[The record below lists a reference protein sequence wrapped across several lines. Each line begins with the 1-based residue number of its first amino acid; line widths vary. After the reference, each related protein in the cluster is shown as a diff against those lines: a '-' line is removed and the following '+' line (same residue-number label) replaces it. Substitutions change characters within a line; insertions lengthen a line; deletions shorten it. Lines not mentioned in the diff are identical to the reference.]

1 MGGRRGGKGAGCN
14 ELTIGLSIK
23 SDHVSIEECHFDHQ
37 PVLPTELNQ
46 PGDSD
51 ENALV
56 FCRAVV
62 LDAAPWSACLEF
74 VQNPVGSLGGGCTS
88 QHIQTDL
95 GRTGC
100 AGKTMSI
107 GRLHSL

>member
-1 MGGRRGGKGAGCN
+1 MTLSKL
-14 ELTIGLSIK
+14 ELRSPLQQGSGNAECPKFTNHDPILAFLGVKLFTRNH
-23 SDHVSIEECHFDHQ
+23 SDDN
-37 PVLPTELNQ
+37 T
-46 PGDSD
+46 
-51 ENALV
+51 LV

-100 AGKTMSI
+100 AGKTMPI